1 MKIVKSLKVQIALA
15 FFFIFLLISSV
26 FSFYQYREIREVLTE
41 SHKQNLITEG
51 RAILSSIDSSP
62 YLVPAISEDQPI
74 QIWIKELVGWNLL
87 YQHDLFPKSAD
98 DLFQSIETEVPAD
111 EPIVFDID
119 SLSMFIQKSSFRL
132 DDVDSR
138 AILLL
143 KSNSTLRGELQS
155 IRIKLISSNVVSSLI
170 SLLVAIV
177 LSNLLLKPLSGIIEK
192 AKSIKGDLKMDR
204 LPNSSSST
212 EFKELSQTF
221 NQMIERIE
229 SSIVKQNKFFDSAS
243 HELKTPLANMLA
255 EIDLHLEKEAELK
268 NQKLLRSLK
277 QEVIR
282 LSNLVNDFLLM
293 SQLKSNQLSIQTDSF
308 RLDDLVYDVI
318 ERISFS
324 QNISSFEI
332 QMEIED
338 PDLLNV
344 TTDCSKLE
352 SILSNLISNA
362 LKYSRNVDKVS
373 ILLFSKNDTLHLSI
387 KNSVDVKKLFN
398 HGNRLGLWLC
408 QELANKLGLKLEIQ
422 KNDSLFVAKLAFPKP

>member
-1 MKIVKSLKVQIALA
+1 MKIVRSLKVQIALA
-15 FFFIFLLISSV
+15 FFFIFLLISSI

-41 SHKQNLITEG
+41 SYQQNLITEG
-51 RAILSSIDSSP
+51 TAILNSIESSP
-62 YLVPAISEDQPI
+62 YLVPAIGEDQPI
-74 QIWIKELVGWNLL
+74 QIWVKEFVGWNLL
-87 YQHDLFPKSAD
+87 YQHDLFPKNGE
-98 DLFQSIETEVPAD
+98 DLFQSIEAEVPAD

-119 SLSMFIQKSSFRL
+119 SLSLFIQKSSFQL

-143 KSNSTLRGELQS
+143 KSNSQLRGELQS

-177 LSNLLLKPLSGIIEK
+177 LSNLLLKPLSAIIEK

-229 SSIVKQNKFFDSAS
+229 SSIIKQNKFFDSAS

-255 EIDLHLEKEAELK
+255 EIDLHLEKEAEPK
-268 NQKLLRSLK
+268 NQKLLKSLR

-293 SQLKSNQLSIQTDSF
+293 SQLKSNQLSIQSDSF
-308 RLDDLVYDVI
+308 RLDDLVYDAI
-318 ERISFS
+318 ERIGYSRS
-324 QNISSFEI
+324 MSSFEI
-332 QMEIED
+332 RIEIED
-338 PDLLNV
+338 PDHLNV
-344 TTDCSKLE
+344 TTDRSKLE

-362 LKYSRNVDKVS
+362 LKYSRNMDKISVS
-373 ILLFSKNDTLHLSI
+373 LSSKNDTIHLTI
-387 KNSVDVKKLFN
+387 KNSVDQKKLFN
-398 HGNRLGLWLC
+398 HGNRLGLWLS

-422 KNDSLFVAKLAFPKP
+422 KNDSLFISRLDFPKR

>member
-1 MKIVKSLKVQIALA
+1 MKIVKSLKFQIALA
-15 FFFIFLLISSV
+15 FFSIFLLISSV

-51 RAILSSIDSSP
+51 TAILNSIDSSP

-192 AKSIKGDLKMDR
+192 AKSIKGDMKMDR

-344 TTDCSKLE
+344 STDCSKLE

-362 LKYSRNVDKVS
+362 LKYSRNVDKISV
-373 ILLFSKNDTLHLSI
+373 LLFSKNDTLQLSI
-387 KNSVDVKKLFN
+387 KNSVDLKKLFN
-398 HGNRLGLWLC
+398 HGNRLGLWLS

>member
-1 MKIVKSLKVQIALA
+1 MKIVKSLKFQIALA
-15 FFFIFLLISSV
+15 FFSIFLLISSV

-51 RAILSSIDSSP
+51 SAILNSIDSSP

-87 YQHDLFPKSAD
+87 YQHDLFPKNGE
-98 DLFQSIETEVPAD
+98 DLFQSIEAEVPAD

-132 DDVDSR
+132 DYVDSR

-177 LSNLLLKPLSGIIEK
+177 LSNLLLKPLSGIIDK
-192 AKSIKGDLKMDR
+192 AKSIKGDMKMDR
-204 LPNSSSST
+204 LPSSSSST

-332 QMEIED
+332 QIEIDD

-373 ILLFSKNDTLHLSI
+373 VLLFSKNDTLHLSI